1 MISSSA
7 NQIPRNR
14 GGGGGGGDNENDSD
28 LLLWN

>member
-14 GGGGGGGDNENDSD
+14 GGGGGDNENDSD

>member
-14 GGGGGGGDNENDSD
+14 GGGGGGDNENDSD